1 MLKTLLLL
9 AFFQQE
15 IAGSRLPNTL
25 PLPSTLA
32 DTLSIPP
39 PRTNTP
45 SPLNTPPLSTSPST
59 LADTPT
65 TPHPLPTLLF
75 SASADLYYRYDLAR
89 TTRNSPTSFTHSNN
103 QFTLGQVGIKL
114 EHKTTRVDMVADLG
128 IGPRQQEY
136 AYNDQGIVQLIKQL
150 YISYTAAT
158 WLKFTAGTW
167 ETHLGYEVLD
177 AFGNRNY
184 SMSYIFTNTVF
195 SHTGVKA
202 DLSFGKNGFMIG
214 VSNPCDYRSIPPGGY
229 SNKQLMA
236 QYSYSPTDNLRLSLN
251 YVGGRDA
258 QDNRMHQYDL
268 TLTNKFNSL
277 FSLGFNSSL
286 NNSSMAAEKY
296 TTTRT
301 WYGSALYL
309 NLDPKNWLGFTLR
322 TEYFNDRDGE
332 HFPTSASIF
341 ATTLSAN
348 FKVDGFTLI
357 PEFRID
363 NASAPVFFHHN
374 DSPAY
379 TTASFL
385 IAAVYS
391 F

>member
-1 MLKTLLLL
+1 MLKTFLLL
-9 AFFQQE
+9 AFFHPDTAN
-15 IAGSRLPNTL
+15 IPLPITLSARSPLSDTLNTLNKPNT
-25 PLPSTLA
+25 P
-32 DTLSIPP
+32 
-39 PRTNTP
+39 
-45 SPLNTPPLSTSPST
+45 
-59 LADTPT
+59 DTPT
-65 TPHPLPTLLF
+65 TPHPISALLF

-89 TTRNSPTSFTHSNN
+89 TSRNIPTSFTHPNN
-103 QFTLGQVGIKL
+103 QFTLGMVGVKI
-114 EHKTTRVDMVADLG
+114 EHKTARVDLVADLG

-150 YISYTAAT
+150 YISYTASP

-195 SHTGVKA
+195 SHTGIKA

-214 VSNPCDYRSIPPGGY
+214 VSNPGDCRSIPPGSY
-229 SNKQLMA
+229 ANKQLIA
-236 QYSYSPTDNLRLSLN
+236 QYSFTPSDNLHLYLN
-251 YVGGRDA
+251 YVGGRDI
-258 QDNRMHQYDL
+258 QDNKTHQYDL
-268 TLTNKFNSL
+268 TLTNKFSHL
-277 FSLGFNSSL
+277 LSIGFNSSM
-286 NNSSMAAEKY
+286 NTSSMAAEKY
-296 TTTRT
+296 TTPRT

-309 NLDPKNWLGFTLR
+309 NVDPKNWLGFTLR
-322 TEYFNDRDGE
+322 TEYFNDRNGE
-332 HFPTSASIF
+332 HFTTPTSIF

-348 FKVDGFTLI
+348 LKIDGFTLI

-374 DSPAY
+374 DSPAN